1 MAFIRAGTLDDLN
14 TNTGEWL
21 VLDIGFANKAS
32 SCGLL
37 INGELAKNIRF
48 NDAIENICSFIY
60 DSGQPVNLVIEAPL
74 SVAFDRLGNPVG
86 RRIEKQG
93 SKTRYWYVGLG
104 CSVMVAAMYLVRA
117 ISELKTITEVRL
129 FEGFVSFKDKGVRS
143 NHIRD
148 VELIWNVIKNE
159 SSLGEIFSHEDLC
172 MNQSD
177 RLQSAFLV
185 SGLDLGIP
193 PVIKC

>member
-148 VELIWNVIKNE
+148 VELIWNVIKNK

-172 MNQSD
+172 INQSD